1 MTLNLSLI
9 CGFTFLI
16 HFTESSV
23 YSMRLAGV
31 RTRQVA
37 IALSFITSAL
47 LVSRLS
53 NMGQAPL
60 LGVMVDKAVDVGGQT
75 AIQAL
80 ISDFRWVIFAA
91 FVGTLLGALFTPTTV
106 RLLGKLIMRF
116 LDNGSLPRTVLMAC
130 LPRYWKGLIRCVRL
144 PRFAMFRDISL
155 ANLPKQFLIMNVIVT
170 AIYTIGVLCA
180 LLAGAMLPEL
190 RATAIQLSGIVNGIA
205 TILLATVVDPAGARI
220 TDQAIHG
227 NRSESDVKSVVFY
240 LLAGRLLGT
249 LVLAQLLL
257 MPLTH
262 YIMWVTRHIA
272 QFLI

>member
-1 MTLNLSLI
+1 MMLI

-16 HFTESSV
+16 HLTESSV

-31 RTRQVA
+31 KTRQVA

-47 LVSRLS
+47 LISRLS

-60 LGVMVDKAVDVGGQT
+60 LGVMVDQAVELGT
-75 AIQAL
+75 QAAVL
-80 ISDFRWVIFAA
+80 NLVMSFRLVVFAA
-91 FVGTLLGALFTPTTV
+91 FLGTLLGVLFTPTTV

-116 LDNGSLPRTVLMAC
+116 LDNGSLPRTVAMAI
-130 LPRYWKGLIRCVRL
+130 LPRYWKGLWQCVRL
-144 PRFAMFRDISL
+144 PRFSMLRDISL

-180 LLAGAMLPEL
+180 LLAGAMMPDL

-205 TILLATVVDPAGARI
+205 TILLATIVDPAGARI

-227 NRSESDVKSVVFY
+227 GRPQSDVKSVVVF
-240 LLAGRLLGT
+240 LLLGRLLGT
-249 LVLAQLLL
+249 LVLAQLFL

-272 QFLI
+272 RFLI